1 MRVNVQLGPAFSR
14 EAGFSE
20 RVFALQAGATAET
33 LLRAIARAAPG
44 LSCVDEAAGAV
55 DLATAN
61 LSVNG
66 RGVDPRSPE
75 KTALRDGDRAYLY
88 GVIAGG

>member
-1 MRVNVQLGPAFSR
+1 MRVKLQLGRVFSG

-20 RVFALQAGATAET
+20 RVFDLPAGATVET
-33 LLRAIARAAPG
+33 LLREIARAAPA

-55 DLATAN
+55 DLGAAN

-66 RGVDPRSPE
+66 RAVDPRAPE
-75 KTALRDGDRAYLY
+75 KTALRDGDRCYLY
-88 GVIAGG
+88 GVVSGG